1 VSHLAGYAD
10 PTKTAIG
17 KDTSFAVQCIEK
29 QNFAGTCVSNWHKS
43 DTAGTRFVLTD
54 GQPKENAANRAGFNG
69 VKDVVECVYSY
80 GDYIALF
87 PILATHWG
95 AF

>member
-1 VSHLAGYAD
+1 MGLI
-10 PTKTAIG
+10 IG
-17 KDTSFAVQCIEK
+17 GFGRPGRQEIHEINQLDKLTNYHNIAVANIGEKD
-29 QNFAGTCVSNWHKS
+29 
-43 DTAGTRFVLTD
+43 DLTNPFQI
-54 GQPKENAANRAGFNG
+54 GLTKENAATSAKVNG
-69 VKDVVECVYSY
+69 VKDVMECVYSY